1 MASVQTAPP
10 RLGPHTVTAR
20 LAYELR
26 EAATA
31 AVWGGQHDL
40 ARRLDDRA
48 DALRLVIELRRSET
62 AQP

>member
-1 MASVQTAPP
+1 MASVQTAPLD
-10 RLGPHTVTAR
+10 RHTVTAR
-20 LAYELR
+20 LANEWR

-48 DALRLVIELRRSET
+48 EVLRLVIELRRAET
-62 AQP
+62 PQP